1 MAVYFGI
8 QGLVAEVGAVIL
20 GFLRGGEVPL
30 SYALGVFL
38 SLLFSMLGL
47 WLAWRGRTD
56 EDSFSVFPN
65 IGIGLN
71 LLALALGGG
80 LVLLGLH

>member
-8 QGLVAEVGAVIL
+8 QGLAAEVGAVIL
-20 GFLRGGEVPL
+20 GFLGGGQVPL

-38 SLLFSMLGL
+38 ALLFSFLGL
-47 WLAWRGRTD
+47 WLAWRGRID
-56 EDSFSVFPN
+56 ENSFSVFPN

-80 LVLLGLH
+80 IALLGMY